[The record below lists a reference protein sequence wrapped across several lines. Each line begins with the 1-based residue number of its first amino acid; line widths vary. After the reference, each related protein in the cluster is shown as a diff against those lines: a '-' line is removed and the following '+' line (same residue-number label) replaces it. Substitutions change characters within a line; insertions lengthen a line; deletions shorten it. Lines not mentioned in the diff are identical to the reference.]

1 MPSGSRSSAAFLDWR
16 RACGIRPGLGVES
29 LSAGSLTMAPCM
41 RPFAWELSMSVR
53 PLVLLVLVL
62 LANGASAEDYKAGN
76 LQISQPWTRATP
88 KGAAVAG
95 GYLKITNSGTT
106 PDRLLGGS
114 TDVAKRFEVHEMSMD
129 GGVMKMRE
137 LKNGLDIPP
146 GATVELKP
154 SSYHIMMQELARP
167 LAKGERVKGSLTF
180 EKTGKVDIEFAV
192 EAIGGAPAAQ
202 DKSKEHKH

>member
-1 MPSGSRSSAAFLDWR
+1 MNIRSIFPAL
-16 RACGIRPGLGVES
+16 
-29 LSAGSLTMAPCM
+29 
-41 RPFAWELSMSVR
+41 
-53 PLVLLVLVL
+53 L
-62 LANGASAEDYKAGN
+62 LAMLATDASAEDYKIGN

-95 GYLKITNSGTT
+95 GYLRITNAGTT

-114 TDVAKRFEVHEMSMD
+114 TDVAKRLEVHEMSMD

-154 SSYHIMMQELARP
+154 NSYHIMMQGLSRP
-167 LAKGERVKGSLTF
+167 LAKGERVKASLTF
-180 EKTGKVDIEFAV
+180 EQAGKAEVEFAV
-192 EAIGGAPAAQ
+192 EAIGASAGGG
-202 DKSKEHKH
+202 EMKHNH

>member
-1 MPSGSRSSAAFLDWR
+1 MNIRSVFPAL
-16 RACGIRPGLGVES
+16 
-29 LSAGSLTMAPCM
+29 
-41 RPFAWELSMSVR
+41 
-53 PLVLLVLVL
+53 L
-62 LANGASAEDYKAGN
+62 LAMLATDASAEDYKIGN

-95 GYLKITNSGTT
+95 GYLKITNTGTT
-106 PDRLLGGS
+106 PDRLLGGA

-154 SSYHIMMQELARP
+154 SSYHIMMQGLSRP
-167 LAKGERVKGSLTF
+167 LAKGERVKASLTF
-180 EKTGKVDIEFAV
+180 EQAGKGEVEFAV
-192 EAIGGAPAAQ
+192 VAIGASAGGGAGEM
-202 DKSKEHKH
+202 KHKH